1 MDPEER
7 QAYMVEKKKEA
18 RRKERQ
24 ARILNKQVCATSTTS
39 STQHTAHTHS
49 HTLCHNSPAHDT
61 TMANNSWRPMAVASQ
76 LLTLASVGV
85 DEEGVGDEAEV
96 EAGSPST
103 EL

>member
-39 STQHTAHTHS
+39 STQRTHTLS
-49 HTLCHNSPAHDT
+49 HTPY
-61 TMANNSWRPMAVASQ
+61 VATP
-76 LLTLASVGV
+76 LLTMPLWQTTVG
-85 DEEGVGDEAEV
+85 G
-96 EAGSPST
+96 
-103 EL
+103 LWR